1 MWNLIRAVLLRRKLR
16 RCREHLE
23 HIAETR
29 LLLDVDEDWLR
40 REIARLEVQQVCH
53 A

>member
-1 MWNLIRAVLLRRKLR
+1 MWRLIRTLLVRRRLR

-23 HIAETR
+23 HIATTR
-29 LLLDVDEDWLR
+29 LLLDVDEDYLR

>member
-1 MWNLIRAVLLRRKLR
+1 MWKTIRQLLARRKLR
-16 RCREHLE
+16 RYREHLE

-29 LLLDVDEDWLR
+29 LLLDVDEDYVR